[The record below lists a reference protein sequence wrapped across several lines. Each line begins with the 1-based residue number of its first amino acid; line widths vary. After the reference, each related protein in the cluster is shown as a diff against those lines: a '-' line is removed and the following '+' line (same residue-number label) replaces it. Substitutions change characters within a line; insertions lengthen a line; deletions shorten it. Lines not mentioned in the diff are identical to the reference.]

1 MDRKAGDEYVKR
13 DYRALHEARDMHY
26 FNIRIKET
34 DLDIAV
40 DQVSY
45 NDHLIS
51 LCQNEVRRLR
61 AELELYISRQPA
73 FGTSFVPLALLTA
86 APPLARHMAGAAV
99 KSGVGPMAA
108 VAGAFAQAVGEM
120 LMSQVQETIVENG
133 GDIYLNSKRDRL
145 ISVFAGRSKFSG
157 RLGIKVKA
165 ENSPTGICTS
175 SGTVGPSISLGKADA
190 VVILASDA
198 ALADA
203 VATGAAN
210 LVQNQ
215 DDLMK
220 AVQFAQN
227 INGVSGILAIKDDKM
242 AAWGNIEIVG
252 L

>member
-1 MDRKAGDEYVKR
+1 MDKKAGDQYVRR
-13 DYRALHEARDMHY
+13 DYRALHEARDMRY

-51 LCQNEVRRLR
+51 LCQNEVRKLR
-61 AELELYISRQPA
+61 AELECYISRHPA
-73 FGTSFVPLALLTA
+73 FRTSFVPLALLPD
-86 APPLARHMAGAAV
+86 APPVARHMAGAAAR
-99 KSGVGPMAA
+99 SGVGPMAA

-120 LMSQVQETIVENG
+120 LMNEVQETIVENG
-133 GDIYLNSKRDRL
+133 GDIYLNSNKDRL

-157 RLGIKVKA
+157 RLGIKVRA
-165 ENSPTGICTS
+165 ESSPLGICTS
-175 SGTVGPSISLGKADA
+175 SGTVGPSISMGKADA
-190 VVILASDA
+190 VVILAPDA
-198 ALADA
+198 ALSDA

-210 LVQNQ
+210 LVQNR

-220 AVQFAQN
+220 AVQFVQN
-227 INGVSGILAIKDDKM
+227 INDVSGILAIKDDKM
-242 AAWGNIEIVG
+242 AAWGDIEIVG